1 MTLTKTLAAGV
12 IAGTCVLGVVGEAHA
27 ANLMRSW
34 GVEAAQA
41 DQYNNPAYA
50 GHAFWL
56 PDMVNGGQFV
66 IDGDATFNEYDDG
79 TATLFGSIVSAN
91 DADKKWDFNLFFES
105 STVGTGGP
113 KKELKGEAYSSG
125 VVDPSTWSYYNF
137 SSTQASL
144 LTASSGDFAGQ
155 SLTLSDKTGGK
166 YPLQVGYGANGKNAG
181 MGMSTWF
188 KYSGSQNSNT
198 ADINVNLIAKK
209 LPSGGNSA
217 GTPEPITM
225 AGSLA
230 ALCFGAAFKK
240 KLGKK
245 ES

>member
-27 ANLMRSW
+27 ANLTRSW
-34 GVEAAQA
+34 DVVEAQT
-41 DQYNNPAYA
+41 DQYSKYNG

-56 PDMVNGGQFV
+56 PKMADGGKFV
-66 IDGDATFNEYDDG
+66 LDGDATFNEFDDG
-79 TATLFGSIVSAN
+79 TAELFGSIVSAS
-91 DADKKWDFNLFFES
+91 DANKKWDFNLFFES
-105 STVGTGGP
+105 TTVGTP
-113 KKELKGEAYSSG
+113 KKELKNAAYSSG
-125 VVDPSTWSYYNF
+125 LVDTNTWSYYNY
-137 SSTQASL
+137 SSTQESL

-155 SLTLSDKTGGK
+155 SISLSDKTGGK
-166 YPLQVGYGANGKNAG
+166 HPLQVGYGASGKNVG

-188 KYSGSQNSNT
+188 KYSGSQSSNN

-240 KLGKK
+240 KLCKK
-245 ES
+245 DN